1 MLISYS
7 YLISKYAFE
16 PKGILHVGAHE
27 LEEREDYLASGVEKI
42 IWVEGNP
49 SLVERAQGILK
60 NSNREKVLNG
70 LVHSES
76 DLEVD
81 FKITNNSQSSSIL
94 EFGKHKLHH
103 PRVNFIQNLK
113 MKTITLYDL
122 LEKASI
128 PRGEFDFI
136 NLDIQGL
143 ELQALKG
150 LGDYFFDLKYIYSEI
165 NTSEVYRN
173 NDTLDQIDSY
183 LSQFGFSRVETCITE
198 YEWGDAF
205 YIKRDENRD

>member
-1 MLISYS
+1 MLIPYPD
-7 YLISKYAFE
+7 LISKYSFK

-27 LEEREDYLASGVEKI
+27 LEERSDYLASGVEKI

-70 LVHSES
+70 LIHSES

-103 PRVNFIQNLK
+103 PHVNFIQNLK

-122 LEKASI
+122 LEKESI

-165 NTSEVYRN
+165 NTSEVYKN

-183 LSQFGFSRVETCITE
+183 LSQFGFSRVEICITE

-205 YIKRDENRD
+205 YLKK

>member
-7 YLISKYAFE
+7 DLLSKYAFK

-27 LEEREDYLASGVEKI
+27 LEERADYLASGVDKI

-49 SLVERAQGILK
+49 SLVEKAQDILK
-60 NSNREKVLNG
+60 NSNQEKILNG
-70 LVHSES
+70 LIHSES

-81 FKITNNSQSSSIL
+81 FKIANNSQSSSIL

-103 PRVNFIQNLK
+103 HHVDFIQNLK

-122 LEKASI
+122 LEKSSI
-128 PRGEFDFI
+128 PRGDFDFI

-150 LGDYFFDLKYIYSEI
+150 MGDYFFDLKYIYSEI
-165 NTSEVYRN
+165 NTSEVYKN

-183 LSQFGFSRVETCITE
+183 LSQYGFSRVETYITE

-205 YIKRDENRD
+205 YIR

>member
-1 MLISYS
+1 MLIPYPD
-7 YLISKYAFE
+7 LISKYSFK

-27 LEEREDYLASGVEKI
+27 LEERSDYLASGVDKI

-49 SLVERAQGILK
+49 SLINKAQEILK
-60 NSNREKVLNG
+60 NSRHEKILNG
-70 LVHSES
+70 LIHSHS

-103 PRVNFIQNLK
+103 PHVDFIQNLK

-165 NTSEVYRN
+165 NTSEVYKN

-183 LSQFGFSRVETCITE
+183 LSQFGFLRVETRITQ

-205 YIKRDENRD
+205 YIK